1 MIKEVHKSAKSLSH
15 TKLSVCKTHGNL
27 NIYIT
32 IKHIKKQAPYIEG
45 YIYRSISIHTIKL

>member
-15 TKLSVCKTHGNL
+15 TKLSVCKIHGNL

-45 YIYRSISIHTIKL
+45 YIYRSISIYTIKL